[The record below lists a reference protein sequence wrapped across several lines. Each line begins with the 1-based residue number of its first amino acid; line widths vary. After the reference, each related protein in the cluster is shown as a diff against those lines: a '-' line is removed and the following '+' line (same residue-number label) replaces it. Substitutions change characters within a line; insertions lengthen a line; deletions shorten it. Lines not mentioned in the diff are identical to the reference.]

1 MEDREFHMRKNDQT
15 LKVIQLILSDL
26 QSRQLKGHLHKSQSG
41 NSQKNAIALKFVKL
55 FGRVKEN

>member
-15 LKVIQLILSDL
+15 LKVIELILSDL
-26 QSRQLKGHLHKSQSG
+26 QSRELNGHLHKSQLG